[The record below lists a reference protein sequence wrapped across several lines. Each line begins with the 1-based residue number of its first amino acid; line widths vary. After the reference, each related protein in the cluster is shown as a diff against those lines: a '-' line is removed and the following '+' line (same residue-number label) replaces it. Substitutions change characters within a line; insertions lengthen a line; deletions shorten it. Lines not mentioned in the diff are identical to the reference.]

1 MDEKVYL
8 LFDGDVWL
16 STTSLSIMAVFTTI
30 EAKERYLRDMTA
42 SGMIDDD
49 GLTSLLSGKST
60 RGSGRYEQSAF
71 LLETWDANQN
81 LDIC

>member
-1 MDEKVYL
+1 MNDKVYI
-8 LFDGDVWL
+8 LFEGDVWL
-16 STTSLSIMAVFTTI
+16 STTSLSILAVFTTI
-30 EAKERYLRDMTA
+30 EAKERYLRDMAA

-49 GLTSLLSGKST
+49 GLTSLLSGKSA
-60 RGSGRYEQSAF
+60 RGSWRCEQSAF